1 MAQIASTKVQ
11 ELFHKNHI
19 PHIYLNAQHPAVR
32 LVDNKVMDVALKILK
47 KVALGV
53 AIAVTFTATVLSGAS
68 QIPFIFV
75 GVCLAVSALSHLILG
90 KMHRLFSPE
99 ALEIHKKQ
107 AQALVE
113 SYKYLDE
120 VATFSENLEDDK
132 AIKATFIKPLS
143 ILIDKFTVADLISYK
158 ILSSEDLVEAFCLE
172 TKHQDFF
179 ESLKLY
185 QKITAPLR
193 KKGQVDTDF
202 GDKVKKIMETKAQQV
217 RLPLLLPLPYETLKI
232 TCLSDLLAFVKTHE
246 KQLKALQEGL
256 KSGFVEDTDG
266 LLKQIE
272 NWFKFTNA
280 LTSKK
285 SMERKY
291 KPILNI
297 YTMKESCEKSMDAL
311 YAGNELH
318 DAVESKQK
326 EFIASL
332 ELIYINKKQRDAS
345 IVKEFEERIAP
356 IDKRKEEELSEEDQ
370 KILKAF
376 EKIRDIKLK
385 ESLKLA
391 QEEMKTFVE
400 RFVGEDFI
408 ALNRELDA
416 EKKRVNTQKVKA
428 LEALD
433 QQLKPLKDTDSLFGH
448 TQSQKITQLLE
459 LTQQIRDIIA
469 AKP

>member
-1 MAQIASTKVQ
+1 
-11 ELFHKNHI
+11 
-19 PHIYLNAQHPAVR
+19 
-32 LVDNKVMDVALKILK
+32 
-47 KVALGV
+47 
-53 AIAVTFTATVLSGAS
+53 
-68 QIPFIFV
+68 
-75 GVCLAVSALSHLILG
+75 
-90 KMHRLFSPE
+90 
-99 ALEIHKKQ
+99 
-107 AQALVE
+107 
-113 SYKYLDE
+113 
-120 VATFSENLEDDK
+120 
-132 AIKATFIKPLS
+132 
-143 ILIDKFTVADLISYK
+143 
-158 ILSSEDLVEAFCLE
+158 
-172 TKHQDFF
+172 
-179 ESLKLY
+179 
-185 QKITAPLR
+185 
-193 KKGQVDTDF
+193 
-202 GDKVKKIMETKAQQV
+202 
-217 RLPLLLPLPYETLKI
+217 
-232 TCLSDLLAFVKTHE
+232 
-246 KQLKALQEGL
+246 
-256 KSGFVEDTDG
+256 
-266 LLKQIE
+266 
-272 NWFKFTNA
+272 
-280 LTSKK
+280 
-285 SMERKY
+285 MERKY